1 MSEVVEHLD
10 LRTGRFRPLLIWKIA
25 WTVTQA
31 TYRERFSPMAVAEV
45 CCLYWLFLLRGYICQ
60 QIGSV
65 SAGNALDDALR
76 TRSQLASAR
85 RPRRGMPVTH
95 DVLKIAIAQPAKQT
109 AARDFGASVM
119 KPPNARRDA
128 AQNHGVCPCWR

>member
-1 MSEVVEHLD
+1 MIH
-10 LRTGRFRPLLIWKIA
+10 
-25 WTVTQA
+25 
-31 TYRERFSPMAVAEV
+31 
-45 CCLYWLFLLRGYICQ
+45 CQ

-65 SAGNALDDALR
+65 SAGNALDDAL
-76 TRSQLASAR
+76 QLLDPSLR
-85 RPRRGMPVTH
+85 VRGAPGAAMPVTH

>member
-45 CCLYWLFLLRGYICQ
+45 CCLYWLFLLRGYIA
-60 QIGSV
+60 SRLV
-65 SAGNALDDALR
+65 R
-76 TRSQLASAR
+76 SAR
-85 RPRRGMPVTH
+85 ATPWMTPYSYS
-95 DVLKIAIAQPAKQT
+95 IPACECE
-109 AARDFGASVM
+109 APPAR
-119 KPPNARRDA
+119 
-128 AQNHGVCPCWR
+128 QCQ